1 MESNYIVEMEGI
13 SKQFGSVHAL
23 RNVSIKIA
31 PGEVHTPMQAIEDAG
46 YSDAGVQILSIDAQ
60 KKTMEY
66 IKEGK
71 MIYGTFTYPWP
82 SEKAIE
88 VALDILHGND
98 VEKYYELESVL
109 ITAEN
114 VDEYYDPSSDY

>member
-13 SKQFGSVHAL
+13 SKQFGGVHAL

-46 YSDAGVQILSIDAQ
+46 YGDAGVQILSIDAQ
-60 KKTMEY
+60 KKTM
-66 IKEGK
+66 
-71 MIYGTFTYPWP
+71 
-82 SEKAIE
+82 E

-114 VDEYYDPSSDY
+114 VDEYYDPNSDY